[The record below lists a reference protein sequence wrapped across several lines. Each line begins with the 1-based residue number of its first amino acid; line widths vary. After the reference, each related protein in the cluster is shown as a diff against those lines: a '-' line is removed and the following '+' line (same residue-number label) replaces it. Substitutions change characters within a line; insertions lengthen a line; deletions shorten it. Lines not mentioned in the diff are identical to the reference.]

1 MVVLELVDYLG
12 LFRSVSAALSVPADK
27 CLVCF
32 RQAVTSRQKPDEQPK
47 RRPTGDTPDLSLWT
61 QQGCSLILVDAEQAA
76 DQSVQEQSVLLSTQ
90 FAAVGYRGSADE
102 LSVSVV

>member
-1 MVVLELVDYLG
+1 LWTIWGYSEVCLL
-12 LFRSVSAALSVPADK
+12 LFQFLQTSALYASDRPLRRDK
-27 CLVCF
+27 
-32 RQAVTSRQKPDEQPK
+32 KPDEQPK

-76 DQSVQEQSVLLSTQ
+76 DQSVQEQSALLSTQ